1 MPYYV
6 GVFQRR
12 DARGNPTLAQF
23 EKMNSK
29 VVIFAL
35 AICLFVTA
43 SGGKSVFFFLIYYTT
58 HKTVHFSRS
67 QLNMRI
73 FVLIT

>member
-1 MPYYV
+1 MHHYYKTRL
-6 GVFQRR
+6 FSL
-12 DARGNPTLAQF
+12 DIFSEKILSTLAQF

-43 SGGKSVFFFLIYYTT
+43 SGGKSVFF
-58 HKTVHFSRS
+58 S
-67 QLNMRI
+67 
-73 FVLIT
+73 

>member
-1 MPYYV
+1 MHHYDKTRL
-6 GVFQRR
+6 FSL
-12 DARGNPTLAQF
+12 DIFSEKILSTLAQF

-43 SGGKSVFFFLIYYTT
+43 SGGKSVFFLDLLHNTQNSAF
-58 HKTVHFSRS
+58 
-67 QLNMRI
+67 
-73 FVLIT
+73 